1 MRYFSLHPSLP
12 LSPLSSFSFFHR
24 GLGGFCNY
32 VWGAQKRGSLQ
43 WNKSLHN
50 SCGEMA
56 LIADWFEA
64 EAADICNAE
73 PHLPH
78 SPHQSPLWLSIVQAV
93 YFVVMSGKWQVKEA
107 KGARHQIGSL
117 SKRRSVKLDI
127 INTPLRQILQTS
139 WRWQR
144 CKLAIKIHTL
154 YTKTVIKPPFVYR
167 DHSPSWLRANHPLN
181 NSFYFFRTS
190 EFFCCIK
197 HRAKKRKHLEVKSFA
212 FVITEWEMLV
222 VSTVCQLYITAVSLL
237 ESITVQSDI
246 GCV

>member
-1 MRYFSLHPSLP
+1 MEFGFFSYFQRTLSRPSSEKALSCWNVNDDSEQQSPVLLNSDNSVIACSSLSPSVSSFPSHALLLSPSISLP
-12 LSPLSSFSFFHR
+12 LTLAVSLFLSAR
-24 GLGGFCNY
+24 PWRVLQLRLG
-32 VWGAQKRGSLQ
+32 ADQKRGSLQ

-50 SCGEMA
+50 SCGKMA

-78 SPHQSPLWLSIVQAV
+78 SPHHSPLWLSIVQAV

-127 INTPLRQILQTS
+127 INTPLRPILQTS

-144 CKLAIKIHTL
+144 CKLAVKIHTL
-154 YTKTVIKPPFVYR
+154 YTKTVIKPPLVYR
-167 DHSPSWLRANHPLN
+167 GYSLSWLRANQPLK
-181 NSFYFFRTS
+181 NSF
-190 EFFCCIK
+190 
-197 HRAKKRKHLEVKSFA
+197 
-212 FVITEWEMLV
+212 
-222 VSTVCQLYITAVSLL
+222 
-237 ESITVQSDI
+237 
-246 GCV
+246 

>member
-1 MRYFSLHPSLP
+1 MHYFSLHPSLS
-12 LSPLSSFSFFHR
+12 LSPLPYLSFFHQ

-50 SCGEMA
+50 SCGEMV

-78 SPHQSPLWLSIVQAV
+78 SPHHSPLWLSIVQAV

-127 INTPLRQILQTS
+127 INTPLRRILQTS

-154 YTKTVIKPPFVYR
+154 YTKTVIKLPLVYR
-167 DHSPSWLRANHPLN
+167 GYSLSWLRAHQPLN
-181 NSFYFFRTS
+181 NSFYFS
-190 EFFCCIK
+190 GLGMVCCIK
-197 HRAKKRKHLEVKSFA
+197 HHTKQQRKKAPLS
-212 FVITEWEMLV
+212 
-222 VSTVCQLYITAVSLL
+222 
-237 ESITVQSDI
+237 
-246 GCV
+246 

>member
-1 MRYFSLHPSLP
+1 MFLILFLPPSRSISLSIPLSPSHPCCLP
-12 LSPLSSFSFFHR
+12 LSLSKALEGSAITFEA
-24 GLGGFCNY
+24 
-32 VWGAQKRGSLQ
+32 VQKRGSLQ

-50 SCGEMA
+50 SCGEMV

-78 SPHQSPLWLSIVQAV
+78 SPHHSPLWLSIVRAV

-139 WRWQR
+139 QRWQR
-144 CKLAIKIHTL
+144 CKLAVKIHTL
-154 YTKTVIKPPFVYR
+154 YTKTVIKLPLVYR
-167 DHSPSWLRANHPLN
+167 GYSLSWLRAN
-181 NSFYFFRTS
+181 
-190 EFFCCIK
+190 
-197 HRAKKRKHLEVKSFA
+197 
-212 FVITEWEMLV
+212 
-222 VSTVCQLYITAVSLL
+222 
-237 ESITVQSDI
+237 
-246 GCV
+246 

>member
-1 MRYFSLHPSLP
+1 MFLILFLPPSRSISLSIPLSPSHPCCLP
-12 LSPLSSFSFFHR
+12 LSLSKALEGSAITFEA
-24 GLGGFCNY
+24 
-32 VWGAQKRGSLQ
+32 VQKRGSLQ

-50 SCGEMA
+50 SCGEMV

-78 SPHQSPLWLSIVQAV
+78 SPHHSPLWLSIVQAV

-139 WRWQR
+139 QRWQR
-144 CKLAIKIHTL
+144 CKLAVKIHTL
-154 YTKTVIKPPFVYR
+154 YTKTVIKLPLVYR
-167 DHSPSWLRANHPLN
+167 GYSLSWLRAN
-181 NSFYFFRTS
+181 
-190 EFFCCIK
+190 
-197 HRAKKRKHLEVKSFA
+197 
-212 FVITEWEMLV
+212 
-222 VSTVCQLYITAVSLL
+222 
-237 ESITVQSDI
+237 
-246 GCV
+246 